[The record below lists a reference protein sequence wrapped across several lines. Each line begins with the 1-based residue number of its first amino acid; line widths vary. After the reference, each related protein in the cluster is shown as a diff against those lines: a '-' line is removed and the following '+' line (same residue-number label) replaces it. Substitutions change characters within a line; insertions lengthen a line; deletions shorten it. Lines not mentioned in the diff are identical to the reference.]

1 MTSRKR
7 KLNDN
12 KDKNNAKK
20 LNVGMPDDW
29 RDEDTV
35 LIKSYKTQSPNEK
48 IAAFD
53 LDETLIRP
61 KGKNKFPKK
70 CR

>member
-1 MTSRKR
+1 
-7 KLNDN
+7 
-12 KDKNNAKK
+12 
-20 LNVGMPDDW
+20 MPDDW

-53 LDETLIRP
+53 LV
-61 KGKNKFPKK
+61 F
-70 CR
+70 